1 MLCFLPATNRGD
13 FREAEL
19 RDLRSYAEHG
29 NEARTQN
36 FCRPEHEKWPIHRFA
51 WKSGRWG
58 CNLGGIEDKNEWRFA
73 SLLIHCHRVSS
84 VPMHLRYKLFSLFVL
99 SIPGVIGCG
108 ASGAS
113 VAKPESTVASGSPAQ
128 SAAGAGAS
136 GSASQEKS
144 AAIAAATKKEE
155 ADANRANALRQA
167 SEMIG
172 KQDFDAAQKQL
183 DVLDQQAATLSDTEK
198 KQLAEIKEKFEDQRQ
213 LHEDQVREKLLASA
227 KLAVNDG
234 NLDDAAT
241 VIETLLAAAPT
252 TEQGAAAHDL
262 QAKIEH
268 HRTVR
273 RRLRVGM
280 DQLASKERG
289 SVKKAA
295 EILWEEQEVALPL
308 LLKSLESDNGVL
320 VSNTLELLRKF
331 NQPDRTLPA
340 MIASLGRNKQADIW
354 PAAIKELQ
362 KVQSPG
368 AGKPLLELA
377 LAATAPTMAIPAL
390 TALSGASDPPPET
403 LIKLLPS
410 IYEDTPALAA
420 ALSAAYRAITVN
432 HQHDVLTRRGVEVE
446 VTPAQDAQLTGLSD
460 RLQAIIAAAAKRPE
474 LAEAAWSAQRLAI
487 AMRLMS
493 ASTLP
498 GAKIVRATADSPD
511 SPAAAVLDGVWNS
524 VDAKT
529 MWLHPSKRLTTIV
542 LDLGSERTVTG
553 IRIWNC
559 NELSGTHRGWK
570 DVEIYVSNDTSPT
583 VPAAIGV
590 VPPAPGIAGTPDYGA
605 ILQVPFAKGRFVK
618 LQLLSVWREDG
629 IAGLSELQV
638 LGY

>member
-1 MLCFLPATNRGD
+1 M
-13 FREAEL
+13 
-19 RDLRSYAEHG
+19 Y
-29 NEARTQN
+29 
-36 FCRPEHEKWPIHRFA
+36 
-51 WKSGRWG
+51 
-58 CNLGGIEDKNEWRFA
+58 
-73 SLLIHCHRVSS
+73 
-84 VPMHLRYKLFSLFVL
+84 LRYKLLLLLAL
-99 SIPGVIGCG
+99 SISNLTGCG
-108 ASGAS
+108 DSGAS
-113 VAKPESTVASGSPAQ
+113 AAKSETANSSVSGTKSPAGDGAPAS
-128 SAAGAGAS
+128 SAG
-136 GSASQEKS
+136 EKS
-144 AAIAAATKKEE
+144 AQEKDAAKNAPAVLDHSSGMKLATQLIA
-155 ADANRANALRQA
+155 
-167 SEMIG
+167 

-183 DVLDQQAATLSDTEK
+183 DELDRQVASLTEADK
-198 KQLAEIKEKFEDQRQ
+198 KQLADIKEKFEEQRQ
-213 LHEDQVREKLLASA
+213 LLEDQSREKQLAAA
-227 KLAVNDG
+227 KLAVKEG
-234 NLDDAAT
+234 KLDDAAT
-241 VIETLLAAAPT
+241 AIETLLAAAPT
-252 TEQGAAAHDL
+252 TEQGAAAREL
-262 QAKIEH
+262 QTMIER

-280 DQLASKERG
+280 EQLASKERG

-308 LLKSLESDNGVL
+308 LLESLHSDNSVL

-331 NQPDRTLPA
+331 NQPDRTLPG
-340 MIASLGRNKQADIW
+340 MIAILGREKQAEVW
-354 PAAIKELQ
+354 PVAIKELQ

-377 LAATAPTMAIPAL
+377 LAAPAPERAIPAL

-403 LIKLLPS
+403 LVMLLPK
-410 IYEDTPALAA
+410 IYVDSPALAA

-432 HQHDVLTRRGVEVE
+432 HQHDVLTRRGVEIE
-446 VTPAQDAQLTGLSD
+446 VTAAQDAQLTGLGD

-487 AMRLMS
+487 AMRMMS
-493 ASTLP
+493 AQTLP
-498 GAKIVRATADSPD
+498 GVKVVRATADSPD

-524 VDAKT
+524 VDVKT

-542 LDLGSERTVTG
+542 LDLGAERTVSG

-559 NELSGTHRGWK
+559 NEVSGTHRGWK
-570 DVEIYVSNDTSPT
+570 EVEIYVSSDTSPT

-590 VPPAPGIAGTPDYGA
+590 VPPAPGAAGTPDYGA

-618 LQLLSVWREDG
+618 LQLLGVWREDG